1 MRSVLEAP
9 APIERTAVSKLP
21 VGRPAFLA
29 FVADAETDKLL
40 HECVTQ
46 LALGQ
51 GTIMRGGIAKAIEH
65 LGQHRSPHIL
75 IVDVSGIDLPVSRIH
90 ELAEVC
96 EPGVAVI
103 AIGNRN
109 EIGLYRD
116 LLQAG
121 VADYVVKP
129 LNTQLLA
136 KALASGRAT
145 GEASPIHKKL
155 GTMVAFV
162 GTRGGVGTTTL
173 AVNMAWY
180 LANRQ
185 SRRVALVD
193 LDLQNGDCAL
203 ALDIK
208 PTSGLR
214 EALAN
219 PLRIDNTLLER
230 VMTPVGERLFVLSS
244 EEPLS
249 DDLHFTAVAVET
261 LVSAL
266 REQFHYVIVDVPRIP
281 AATLSAG
288 ARDGRF
294 PCHRRRPDIALG
306 ARHRAVA
313 HGVRRGR
320 RQAAQYPRRQSPRRG
335 RTACRDPAGV
345 AARRRSQAQ
354 ERDPVPADLVHHDV
368 ERKRDRSG
376 TARQIHRRDR
386 RPRARTVGAT
396 ARAAPLVEGRQMRS
410 ASFGRRIIEPSGHEL
425 VLVPGQESPARHRVC
440 PIATS

>member
-1 MRSVLEAP
+1 MN
-9 APIERTAVSKLP
+9 
-21 VGRPAFLA
+21 
-29 FVADAETDKLL
+29 
-40 HECVTQ
+40 Q
-46 LALGQ
+46 LALAQ
-51 GTIMRGGIAKAIEH
+51 GTVMRGGIAKAVEY

-75 IVDVSGIDLPVSRIH
+75 IVDISGIDLPVSRIN

-96 EPGVAVI
+96 EPGVAVV

-136 KALASGRAT
+136 KALASGRART
-145 GEASPIHKKL
+145 GDARPIHKKL

-208 PTSGLR
+208 PNSGLR
-214 EALAN
+214 EALSN

-230 VMTPVGERLFVLSS
+230 VMTPVGERLFVLGS
-244 EEPLS
+244 EEPLTE
-249 DDLHFTAVAVET
+249 DLHFTAVAVET

-266 REQFHYVIVDVPRIP
+266 REQFHYVILDVPRIP
-281 AATLSAG
+281 AAPYRRALEIADFRVMVADQTLRSVRDTVRLRTAIGEGDGKRPNVLVVNRHGEGGRHAVTLDELQHVVEVNPKSVIQFQPTLFTTISGG
-288 ARDGRF
+288 AKIPAAQRGKFTDAIAALALELSGR
-294 PCHRRRPDIALG
+294 PRERRRWW
-306 ARHRAVA
+306 RA
-313 HGVRRGR
+313 
-320 RQAAQYPRRQSPRRG
+320 
-335 RTACRDPAGV
+335 
-345 AARRRSQAQ
+345 
-354 ERDPVPADLVHHDV
+354 
-368 ERKRDRSG
+368 DR
-376 TARQIHRRDR
+376 
-386 RPRARTVGAT
+386 
-396 ARAAPLVEGRQMRS
+396 
-410 ASFGRRIIEPSGHEL
+410 
-425 VLVPGQESPARHRVC
+425 
-440 PIATS
+440 

>member
-51 GTIMRGGIAKAIEH
+51 GTIMRGGVAKAIEH

-75 IVDVSGIDLPVSRIH
+75 IVDVTGIDLPVSRIH
-90 ELAEVC
+90 DLAEVC

-136 KALASGRAT
+136 KALASGRAHT

-173 AVNMAWY
+173 AVNTAWY

-185 SRRVALVD
+185 SRRVALID

-249 DDLHFTAVAVET
+249 EDLHFTAVAVET

-266 REQFHYVIVDVPRIP
+266 REQFHYVIVDVPRVPAPPYRRALETADFRVTVADQTLRSVRDTVRLRKVIGEGDGKRPNILVVNRHGEGGRHAVTLQELQHVVEVKPKSVIP
-281 AATLSAG
+281 FQPTVFTTISGGAKIAAAQRGKFTDAIAALALELS
-288 ARDGRF
+288 GR
-294 PCHRRRPDIALG
+294 PPERRRWW
-306 ARHRAVA
+306 RA
-313 HGVRRGR
+313 
-320 RQAAQYPRRQSPRRG
+320 
-335 RTACRDPAGV
+335 D
-345 AARRRSQAQ
+345 
-354 ERDPVPADLVHHDV
+354 
-368 ERKRDRSG
+368 K
-376 TARQIHRRDR
+376 
-386 RPRARTVGAT
+386 
-396 ARAAPLVEGRQMRS
+396 
-410 ASFGRRIIEPSGHEL
+410 
-425 VLVPGQESPARHRVC
+425 
-440 PIATS
+440 

>member
-9 APIERTAVSKLP
+9 APIERTGASKLP
-21 VGRPAFLA
+21 VGRPPFLA
-29 FVADAETDKLL
+29 FVADAETDRLL
-40 HECVTQ
+40 HECMTQ
-46 LALGQ
+46 LALAQ
-51 GTIMRGGIAKAIEH
+51 GTIMRGGIAKAVEY

-75 IVDVSGIDLPVSRIH
+75 IVDISGIDLPVSRIN

-96 EPGVAVI
+96 EPGVAVV

-136 KALASGRAT
+136 KALASGRART
-145 GEASPIHKKL
+145 GDARPIHKKL

-208 PTSGLR
+208 PNSGLR
-214 EALAN
+214 EALSN

-230 VMTPVGERLFVLSS
+230 VMTPVGERLFVLGS
-244 EEPLS
+244 EEPLTE
-249 DDLHFTAVAVET
+249 DLHFTAVAVET

-266 REQFHYVIVDVPRIP
+266 REQFHYVVLDVPRIP
-281 AATLSAG
+281 AAPYRRALEIADFRVMVADQTLRSVRDTVRLRTAIGEGDGKRPNVLVVNRHGEGGRHAVTLDELQHVVEVNPKSVIPFQPTLFTTISGG
-288 ARDGRF
+288 AKIPAAQRGKFTDAIAALALELSGR
-294 PCHRRRPDIALG
+294 PRERRRWW
-306 ARHRAVA
+306 RA
-313 HGVRRGR
+313 
-320 RQAAQYPRRQSPRRG
+320 
-335 RTACRDPAGV
+335 
-345 AARRRSQAQ
+345 
-354 ERDPVPADLVHHDV
+354 
-368 ERKRDRSG
+368 DR
-376 TARQIHRRDR
+376 
-386 RPRARTVGAT
+386 
-396 ARAAPLVEGRQMRS
+396 
-410 ASFGRRIIEPSGHEL
+410 
-425 VLVPGQESPARHRVC
+425 
-440 PIATS
+440 

>member
-9 APIERTAVSKLP
+9 APIERTAPSRLP

-40 HECVTQ
+40 HECLTQ

-96 EPGVAVI
+96 EPGVAVV

-129 LNTQLLA
+129 LNAQLLA
-136 KALASGRAT
+136 KALASGRAHT
-145 GEASPIHKKL
+145 GDASPIHKKL
-155 GTMVAFV
+155 GTLVAFV

-180 LANRQ
+180 LSHRQ

-208 PTSGLR
+208 PNSGLR
-214 EALAN
+214 EALGN

-249 DDLHFTAVAVET
+249 EDLHFTAVAVET

-281 AATLSAG
+281 AAPYRRALEMADFRVTVADQTLRSVRDTVRLRKAIGEGEGKRPNILVVNRHGEGGRHAVTLDELRHVVEVKPKSVIPFQPTLFTTISGG
-288 ARDGRF
+288 AKIAAAQRGKFTDAIAALALELSGR
-294 PCHRRRPDIALG
+294 PAERRRWW
-306 ARHRAVA
+306 RA
-313 HGVRRGR
+313 
-320 RQAAQYPRRQSPRRG
+320 
-335 RTACRDPAGV
+335 
-345 AARRRSQAQ
+345 
-354 ERDPVPADLVHHDV
+354 
-368 ERKRDRSG
+368 DR
-376 TARQIHRRDR
+376 
-386 RPRARTVGAT
+386 
-396 ARAAPLVEGRQMRS
+396 
-410 ASFGRRIIEPSGHEL
+410 
-425 VLVPGQESPARHRVC
+425 
-440 PIATS
+440 

>member
-9 APIERTAVSKLP
+9 APIERTAPSKQAL
-21 VGRPAFLA
+21 GRPPFLA
-29 FVADAETDKLL
+29 FVADAETDRLL
-40 HECVTQ
+40 RECVTQ

-51 GTIMRGGIAKAIEH
+51 GTIMRGGIAKAVEH

-75 IVDVSGIDLPVSRIH
+75 IVDISGIDLPVSRIN

-96 EPGVAVI
+96 EPGVAVV

-129 LNTQLLA
+129 LNTQLMA
-136 KALASGRAT
+136 KALASGRAHT
-145 GEASPIHKKL
+145 GDASPIHKKL

-208 PTSGLR
+208 PNSGLR
-214 EALAN
+214 EALSN

-249 DDLHFTAVAVET
+249 EDLHFTAVAVET

-266 REQFHYVIVDVPRIP
+266 REQFHYVILDVPRIP
-281 AATLSAG
+281 SAPYRRALGMADFRVTVADQTLRSVRDMVRLRTAIGEGEGKRPNILVVNRHGEGGRHAVTLDELRHVVEVKPKSVIPFQPTLFTTISGGAKIAAAQRGKFTDAIAALALELS
-288 ARDGRF
+288 GR
-294 PCHRRRPDIALG
+294 PPERRRWWK
-306 ARHRAVA
+306 
-313 HGVRRGR
+313 
-320 RQAAQYPRRQSPRRG
+320 
-335 RTACRDPAGV
+335 
-345 AARRRSQAQ
+345 
-354 ERDPVPADLVHHDV
+354 AD
-368 ERKRDRSG
+368 R
-376 TARQIHRRDR
+376 
-386 RPRARTVGAT
+386 
-396 ARAAPLVEGRQMRS
+396 
-410 ASFGRRIIEPSGHEL
+410 
-425 VLVPGQESPARHRVC
+425 
-440 PIATS
+440 

>member
-9 APIERTAVSKLP
+9 APIERTAPSKQPL
-21 VGRPAFLA
+21 GRPPFLA
-29 FVADAETDKLL
+29 FVADAETDRLL
-40 HECVTQ
+40 RECVTQ

-51 GTIMRGGIAKAIEH
+51 GTIMRGGIAKAVEY

-75 IVDVSGIDLPVSRIH
+75 IVDISGIDLPVSRIN

-96 EPGVAVI
+96 EPGVAVV

-129 LNTQLLA
+129 LNTQLMA
-136 KALASGRAT
+136 KALASGRAHT
-145 GEASPIHKKL
+145 GDASPIHKKL

-208 PTSGLR
+208 PNSGLR
-214 EALAN
+214 EALSN

-249 DDLHFTAVAVET
+249 EDLHFTAVAVET

-266 REQFHYVIVDVPRIP
+266 REQFHYVILDVPRIP
-281 AATLSAG
+281 SAPYRRALGMADFRVTVADQTLRSVRDMVRLRTAIGEGEGKRPNILVVNRHGEGGRHAVTLDELRHVVEVKPKSVIPFQPTLFTTISGGAKIAAAQRGKFTDAIAALALELS
-288 ARDGRF
+288 GR
-294 PCHRRRPDIALG
+294 PPERRRWWK
-306 ARHRAVA
+306 
-313 HGVRRGR
+313 
-320 RQAAQYPRRQSPRRG
+320 
-335 RTACRDPAGV
+335 
-345 AARRRSQAQ
+345 
-354 ERDPVPADLVHHDV
+354 AD
-368 ERKRDRSG
+368 R
-376 TARQIHRRDR
+376 
-386 RPRARTVGAT
+386 
-396 ARAAPLVEGRQMRS
+396 
-410 ASFGRRIIEPSGHEL
+410 
-425 VLVPGQESPARHRVC
+425 
-440 PIATS
+440 

>member
-9 APIERTAVSKLP
+9 APIERTAASKLP
-21 VGRPAFLA
+21 VGRPPFLA
-29 FVADAETDKLL
+29 FVVDAETDKLL

-51 GTIMRGGIAKAIEH
+51 GTIMRGGIAKAVEY

-75 IVDVSGIDLPVSRIH
+75 IVDISGIDLPVSRIN

-96 EPGVAVI
+96 EPGVAVV

-116 LLQAG
+116 LLRAG

-136 KALASGRAT
+136 KALASGRAHT
-145 GEASPIHKKL
+145 GDTSPIHKKL

-162 GTRGGVGTTTL
+162 GARGGVGTTTL

-208 PTSGLR
+208 PNSGLR
-214 EALAN
+214 EALSN

-249 DDLHFTAVAVET
+249 EDLHFTAVAVET

-266 REQFHYVIVDVPRIP
+266 REQFHYVILDVPRIP
-281 AATLSAG
+281 AAPYRRALDMADFRVTVADQTLRSVRDTVRLRTAIGEGDGKRPSILVVNRHGEGGRHAVTLQELQHVVELKPKSVIPFQPTLFTTISGG
-288 ARDGRF
+288 AKIAAAQRGKFTDAIAALALELSGR
-294 PCHRRRPDIALG
+294 PPERRRWW
-306 ARHRAVA
+306 RA
-313 HGVRRGR
+313 
-320 RQAAQYPRRQSPRRG
+320 
-335 RTACRDPAGV
+335 
-345 AARRRSQAQ
+345 
-354 ERDPVPADLVHHDV
+354 E
-368 ERKRDRSG
+368 K
-376 TARQIHRRDR
+376 
-386 RPRARTVGAT
+386 
-396 ARAAPLVEGRQMRS
+396 
-410 ASFGRRIIEPSGHEL
+410 
-425 VLVPGQESPARHRVC
+425 
-440 PIATS
+440 

>member
-21 VGRPAFLA
+21 VGRPPFLA

-40 HECVTQ
+40 RECVTQ

-51 GTIMRGGIAKAIEH
+51 GTILRGGIAKAVEY

-75 IVDVSGIDLPVSRIH
+75 IVDISGIDLPVSRIH

-129 LNTQLLA
+129 LNAQLLA
-136 KALASGRAT
+136 KALASGRAHT

-249 DDLHFTAVAVET
+249 EDLHFTAVAVET
-261 LVSAL
+261 LISAL

-281 AATLSAG
+281 AAPYRRALEMADFRVAVADQTLRSVRDTVRLRTVIGEGDGKRPNILVVNRHGEGGRHAVTLQELQHVVEVKPKSVIPFQPTLFTTISGG
-288 ARDGRF
+288 AKIAAAQRGKFTDAIAALALELSGR
-294 PCHRRRPDIALG
+294 PRERRRWW
-306 ARHRAVA
+306 RA
-313 HGVRRGR
+313 
-320 RQAAQYPRRQSPRRG
+320 
-335 RTACRDPAGV
+335 
-345 AARRRSQAQ
+345 
-354 ERDPVPADLVHHDV
+354 
-368 ERKRDRSG
+368 DR
-376 TARQIHRRDR
+376 
-386 RPRARTVGAT
+386 
-396 ARAAPLVEGRQMRS
+396 
-410 ASFGRRIIEPSGHEL
+410 
-425 VLVPGQESPARHRVC
+425 
-440 PIATS
+440 

>member
-1 MRSVLEAP
+1 MRSLLEAP
-9 APIERTAVSKLP
+9 APIERTAVGKLP
-21 VGRPAFLA
+21 IGRPPFLA

-51 GTIMRGGIAKAIEH
+51 GTIMRGGIAKAVEY

-75 IVDVSGIDLPVSRIH
+75 IVDISGIDLPVSRIN

-96 EPGVAVI
+96 EPGVAVV

-129 LNTQLLA
+129 LNTQLMA
-136 KALASGRAT
+136 KALASGRAHT

-208 PTSGLR
+208 PNSGLR
-214 EALAN
+214 EALSN

-249 DDLHFTAVAVET
+249 EDLHFTAVAVET

-266 REQFHYVIVDVPRIP
+266 REQFHYVILDIPRIP
-281 AATLSAG
+281 AAPYRRALEMADFRVTVADQTLRSVRDTVRLRAAIGEGEGKRPNILVVNRHGEGGRHAVTLQELQHVVEVKPKSVIPFQPTLFTTISGG
-288 ARDGRF
+288 AKIAASQHGKFTDAIAALALELSGR
-294 PCHRRRPDIALG
+294 PAERRRWW
-306 ARHRAVA
+306 RA
-313 HGVRRGR
+313 
-320 RQAAQYPRRQSPRRG
+320 
-335 RTACRDPAGV
+335 
-345 AARRRSQAQ
+345 
-354 ERDPVPADLVHHDV
+354 
-368 ERKRDRSG
+368 DR
-376 TARQIHRRDR
+376 
-386 RPRARTVGAT
+386 
-396 ARAAPLVEGRQMRS
+396 
-410 ASFGRRIIEPSGHEL
+410 
-425 VLVPGQESPARHRVC
+425 
-440 PIATS
+440 

>member
-9 APIERTAVSKLP
+9 APIERTGASKQP

-40 HECVTQ
+40 HECVTK

-51 GTIMRGGIAKAIEH
+51 GTIMRGGAAKAIEY
-65 LGQHRSPHIL
+65 LGQHRSPLLL
-75 IVDVSGIDLPVSRIH
+75 IVDISGIDLPVSRIH

-96 EPGVAVI
+96 EPGVAVV

-129 LNTQLLA
+129 LNSQLLA
-136 KALASGRAT
+136 KALASGRAHT

-249 DDLHFTAVAVET
+249 EDLHFTAVAVET

-281 AATLSAG
+281 AAPYRRALEMADFRITVADQTLRSVRDSVRLRRVIGEGDGKRSNILVVNRHGEGGRHAVTLQELQHVVEVKPKSVIPFQPALFTTISGG
-288 ARDGRF
+288 AKIAAAQRGKFTDAIAALALELSGR
-294 PCHRRRPDIALG
+294 PTERRRWW
-306 ARHRAVA
+306 RA
-313 HGVRRGR
+313 
-320 RQAAQYPRRQSPRRG
+320 
-335 RTACRDPAGV
+335 
-345 AARRRSQAQ
+345 
-354 ERDPVPADLVHHDV
+354 E
-368 ERKRDRSG
+368 K
-376 TARQIHRRDR
+376 
-386 RPRARTVGAT
+386 
-396 ARAAPLVEGRQMRS
+396 
-410 ASFGRRIIEPSGHEL
+410 
-425 VLVPGQESPARHRVC
+425 
-440 PIATS
+440 